1 MLQTKRCPFNS
12 LNWNNSSNNSYPLLS
27 TCCVSNIVKLL
38 LVFIF
43 NHLIHIPPLLSQFY
57 KRGNQGTEFKKPTW
71 GYAAVSV
78 RVTTLDPDHM
88 VPATSLL
95 TTILHG
101 LLNHGLARK
110 GFIYFLRRFPFS
122 GEIINKGQILLFI
135 YFINIITYVC
145 TYIPAVYSVSIFH

>member
-38 LVFIF
+38 LVFVF

-110 GFIYFLRRFPFS
+110 EFIYFFKKVSFLRRNNQQRANF
-122 GEIINKGQILLFI
+122 IVHLFHK
-135 YFINIITYVC
+135 YYHLRMYLHSC
-145 TYIPAVYSVSIFH
+145 SI